1 MEQQFAGWRKKF
13 FVIWTGQGIST
24 LTSSIVQMAIIW
36 YITGKTKSAAVLSFA
51 TLAGFLPQAVL
62 GMFIGVLIDQ
72 HDRKKIM
79 ICSDLV
85 MSSACVAL
93 AVSGIWGDIP
103 IWLIFIV
110 LFVRS
115 IGNAF
120 YAPSLQAIM
129 PSILPKDQLTK
140 YAGYSQS
147 FESASMIASPAIAA
161 VLYSMFPLKAI
172 LMLDV
177 LGAFFAV
184 GTLAAAAADTTAAA
198 ADSSAAADAAT
209 EAAKA
214 ATGEG
219 KKVGVAMPTQSSER
233 WINDGANMKKQLEA
247 LGYEVDLQYAEDDV
261 QMQVSQIENMIASG
275 VNCLV
280 IASIDSSALVNVEEQ
295 AKNAGIPIIAYDR
308 LLMDTDAVSYYATF
322 DNKGVGTAIGNYIK
336 EAKDLDAAKA
346 AGESYTI
353 EFFMGSPDDNNA
365 LFLYNG
371 LMEVLQPYLD
381 DGTLVC
387 KSGRT
392 SFEDTCILRWSQETA
407 QQNCE
412 NYLTGFYADEKLDI
426 CASAFDGFA
435 YGCKA
440 ALEGAGYKVGEDW
453 PLITGQDAELMAV
466 KNIISGYQT
475 ATIYKDTRLLAE
487 KCVTMVQAVL
497 EGAEPEINDTEQY
510 NNGKVVVPA
519 YLCTPVAVDKDNYKE
534 IIVDGGYYTEEQLA
548 Q

>member
-1 MEQQFAGWRKKF
+1 MKK
-13 FVIWTGQGIST
+13 
-24 LTSSIVQMAIIW
+24 
-36 YITGKTKSAAVLSFA
+36 
-51 TLAGFLPQAVL
+51 
-62 GMFIGVLIDQ
+62 
-72 HDRKKIM
+72 R
-79 ICSDLV
+79 
-85 MSSACVAL
+85 
-93 AVSGIWGDIP
+93 IWGI
-103 IWLIFIV
+103 LLSTALV
-110 LFVRS
+110 AS
-115 IGNAF
+115 TMIGCGSSTT
-120 YAPSLQAIM
+120 APA
-129 PSILPKDQLTK
+129 
-140 YAGYSQS
+140 
-147 FESASMIASPAIAA
+147 E
-161 VLYSMFPLKAI
+161 
-172 LMLDV
+172 
-177 LGAFFAV
+177 
-184 GTLAAAAADTTAAA
+184 TTAAA
-198 ADSSAAADAAT
+198 AAETTTAAGAEAAAT
-209 EAAKA
+209 EAAKP

-280 IASIDSSALVNVEEQ
+280 IASIDSSALVNVEAQ
-295 AKNAGIPIIAYDR
+295 AKEAGIPIIAYDR

-336 EAKDLDAAKA
+336 ETKKLDDAKA

-392 SFEDTCILRWSQETA
+392 SFEETCILRWSQETA

-412 NYLTGFYADEKLDI
+412 NYLTGFYADDKLDI
-426 CASAFDGFA
+426 VASAFDGFA
-435 YGCKA
+435 YGCKS

-475 ATIYKDTRLLAE
+475 MSIYKDTRLLAE
-487 KCVTMVQAVL
+487 KCVTMVQAVM
-497 EGAEPEINDTEQY
+497 EGAKPEINDTEQY
-510 NNGKVVVPA
+510 NNGKIVVPA
-519 YLCTPVAVDKDNYKE
+519 YLCTPVAVDQANYQE
-534 IIVDGGYYTEEQLA
+534 IIVDGGYYTADQLA